1 MFEIAGTKR
10 NRVLIIGAIV
20 VFKLVLAGLFS
31 SDYQDKMFIPFV
43 KMFLGGGT

>member
-10 NRVLIIGAIV
+10 NRILVVSAIL
-20 VFKLVLAGLFS
+20 VFKLALAGLFS
-31 SDYQDKMFIPFV
+31 SDYQDEMFIPFV